1 MLMST
6 ASGNGVDLSNRIV
19 IENDFGHKGSRYMR
33 LLITGGCGFLG
44 SNLASDAIARGDELA
59 VFDSLSRNGSRDN
72 LAWLKSQG
80 KFTFEHGDIR
90 NQNDI
95 SRLIQ
100 SSPPD
105 AIFHLAGQV
114 AMTTSIANPRMDFE
128 VNVMGTHNLLEAVR
142 LYAPNSIIVYSST
155 NKVYGDLEQYT
166 YEETETR
173 YRCVEQPNGFDEH
186 TQLDFHSPYGCSK
199 GAADQYMLD
208 YARIFGLKTVVFR
221 HSSMYG
227 GRQFATYDQGW
238 LGWFCQKAVE
248 TSRGLL
254 REPFTISGNGKQVR
268 DVLHADDMKR
278 LYIAAVNNIQKTK
291 GQAFNI
297 GGGVQNSLSL
307 LELFSMLETLLNI
320 ELDFT
325 RLPLRVSDQ
334 RVFVADIGK
343 AERLLNWQPAVSA
356 EEGVVSMVDWVRT
369 TG

>member
-1 MLMST
+1 M
-6 ASGNGVDLSNRIV
+6 
-19 IENDFGHKGSRYMR
+19 K

-44 SNLASDAIARGDELA
+44 SNLASDALARGDD
-59 VFDSLSRNGSRDN
+59 VIIFDTLYRSGSREN
-72 LAWLKSQG
+72 LNWLQGQG

-95 SRLIQ
+95 TRVIQ
-100 SSPPD
+100 SFKPD

-142 LYAPNSIIVYSST
+142 QHAKDAIVVYSST
-155 NKVYGDLEQYT
+155 NKVYGDLEQYA
-166 YEETETR
+166 YQETDTR
-173 YRCVEQPNGFDEH
+173 YECVELPNGFDEK

-238 LGWFCQKAVE
+238 VGWFCQKAVE
-248 TSRGLL
+248 TKNGSLK
-254 REPFTISGNGKQVR
+254 EPFTISGTGKQVR
-268 DVLHADDMKR
+268 DVLHAEDMKR
-278 LYIAAVNNIQKTK
+278 LYGAAVKNIDKAK

-297 GGGVQNSLSL
+297 GGGIANSLSL
-307 LELFSMLETLLNI
+307 LELFTLLEEIAGVKLNY
-320 ELDFT
+320 T
-325 RLPLRVSDQ
+325 KLPVRESDQ
-334 RVFVADIGK
+334 RVFVANIAK
-343 AERLLNWQPAVSA
+343 AHKLLGWRPEVSSR
-356 EEGVVSMVDWVRT
+356 EGVTRMFEWVGQVR
-369 TG
+369 